1 MWWEIDLKLKDEPFS
16 DNQEHD
22 FFSGVKRS
30 LADDSIT
37 VSNYLSDAVLES
49 SKKKKKEGHNE
60 FQWLETQVSE
70 IRTEFKVY
78 TLNHEVKST
87 FRADKQWTW

>member
-1 MWWEIDLKLKDEPFS
+1 MSLFYFFCSSKGNKNNCEAVGNSLGIRWEIDLKLKDEPFS

-37 VSNYLSDAVLES
+37 VSNYLSDAAFES
-49 SKKKKKEGHNE
+49 SKKK
-60 FQWLETQVSE
+60 
-70 IRTEFKVY
+70 
-78 TLNHEVKST
+78 
-87 FRADKQWTW
+87 RA